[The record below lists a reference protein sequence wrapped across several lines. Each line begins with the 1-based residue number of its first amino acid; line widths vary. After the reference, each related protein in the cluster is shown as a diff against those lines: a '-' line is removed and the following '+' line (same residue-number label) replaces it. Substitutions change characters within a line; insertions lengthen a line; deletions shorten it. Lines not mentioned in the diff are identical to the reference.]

1 MAALVSKSKLT
12 KFSNSLW
19 NIVLINS
26 NKRYKTNSSKK
37 FENHFDRNIKNELL
51 INIVPFV
58 YYTKVLYFSY
68 NINYGA

>member
-26 NKRYKTNSSKK
+26 NKRYKANSRKK
-37 FENHFDRNIKNELL
+37 SENHFDRNIKNELL